1 MDHSDNIGV
10 ESILSEMHL
19 TALGCEDVEGTH
31 LAQDRV
37 KLVAVVKVWIA

>member
-1 MDHSDNIGV
+1 MDHTLDIGV
-10 ESILSEMHL
+10 ESFIKEMHL

-37 KLVAVVKVWIA
+37 N